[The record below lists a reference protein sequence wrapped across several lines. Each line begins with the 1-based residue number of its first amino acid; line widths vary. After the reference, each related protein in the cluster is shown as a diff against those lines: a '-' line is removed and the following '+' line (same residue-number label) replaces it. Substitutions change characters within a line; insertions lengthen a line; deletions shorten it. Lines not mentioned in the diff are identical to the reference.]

1 MESGFDEGRVVL
13 FYVEGGEEFNER
25 VVRDQI
31 LHCVESIWIWN
42 WSAKPNT
49 WKASLDHF
57 ELVFSACTDTIN
69 PIGLPCCKCMI
80 LIAF

>member
-42 WSAKPNT
+42 WSSKSNT

-57 ELVFSACTDTIN
+57 ELVFFSLYRHNKSNRPPHAVN
-69 PIGLPCCKCMI
+69 V
-80 LIAF
+80 